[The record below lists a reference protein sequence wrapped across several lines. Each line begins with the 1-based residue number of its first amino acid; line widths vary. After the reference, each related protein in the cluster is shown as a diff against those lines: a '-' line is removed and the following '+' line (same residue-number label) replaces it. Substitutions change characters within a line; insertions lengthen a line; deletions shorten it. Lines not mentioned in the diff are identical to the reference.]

1 MRVLVTGVNGQLGYD
16 IIKLLK
22 EKKIDY
28 VATDINNL
36 DITIKSDVLNFIEEN
51 KPTVIVHCAAYTAVD
66 KAEIEKEKCY
76 LINVIGTKNLA
87 EAAASVDAKFVYI
100 STDYVFDGTGT
111 LPFKITDQ
119 TNPVNYYGFSK
130 EQGELEVLN
139 NIRKHYIIRTSWV
152 FGLNGNNFV
161 KTMLNLRGKQDSISV
176 VDDQIGS
183 PTYTKDLSYAIL
195 ELIFSESYGIHHIT
209 NEGYCSWYEFTK
221 QIFEEIN
228 FDMNVNPISTQDY
241 KSIAQRPLNSR
252 LEKNLI
258 KLRNWQSALKDF
270 LEELD
275 CD

>member
-28 VATDINNL
+28 VPTDINNL
-36 DITIKSDVLNFIEEN
+36 DITIKSDVLDFIEEN

-76 LINVIGTKNLA
+76 LINVIGTKNLV

-100 STDYVFDGTGT
+100 STDYVFNGKGT

-130 EQGELEVLN
+130 EQGELEVIK

-161 KTMLNLRGKQDSISV
+161 KTMLKLRGKQDSVSV

-195 ELIFSESYGIHHIT
+195 ELISSESYGIHHIT
-209 NEGYCSWYEFTK
+209 NEGYCSWYDFTK
-221 QIFEEIN
+221 QIFREIN

-241 KSIAQRPLNSR
+241 KSFAKRPLNSR
-252 LEKNLI
+252 LEKNQI